1 MALGFSEQGLSYS
14 DTFCSEKSRGES
26 WRKGWSLQRRRL
38 RVTGTVQGVG
48 FRPFVHRLARR
59 SGLTGAVGNDGRGVW
74 CEVQGPEAALDAF
87 TNALRRQAPPLAR
100 IREIETEKI
109 AVIGDENDFVIA
121 GLRGLADPQVRI
133 AVIADEDDF
142 VIAVDAWAAADLE
155 ASAGARP
162 AADPRGGVAPMTP
175 ASIPPD
181 AAVCEACSD
190 EISDPADRRFGYAFT
205 CCTDCG
211 PRYTVVHSLPYDRTG
226 TSMADFPLCGQCQ
239 AEYDRAGDRRH
250 HAQATC
256 CPECGPTLGLR
267 TGDGRLVAGDIQREP
282 SADQFNEIRGVDGR
296 LISGDPADRVAS
308 LIAGGRGPHQE
319 QSETGDPI
327 AAAALMIAAGRIV
340 AVKGLGGYQL
350 VCRADDDTAVAR
362 LRAAKNRYEKPFAL
376 LVADLAE
383 VETLV
388 ELDDLSRRALT
399 GPERPIV
406 LAERRPGARVCEA
419 VAPGSSRLGVMLP
432 AAPLHQ
438 LLASASAAPAPLVCT
453 SGNRSDEPI
462 AIDDADAADR
472 LGSIADAFLAHDRRI
487 ERRADD
493 SVGQVAAGRFQL
505 LRRARGFV
513 PRPVR
518 LQRGGPAVLG
528 VGAEMK
534 NTVCLGL
541 DDEAHLSVHLGDLED
556 HLALEA
562 FEGAVADLLELSG
575 AELALVVHDRHPE
588 YLSAKFARSQTLA
601 PAVGVQHHHAHLA
614 ACLADNACE
623 GPAIGVIFDGLGWG
637 DDDTLWGGE
646 FLVGDAAGFDRAA
659 HLTPVPLPG
668 GTAAIREPW
677 RMAVAHLVRLAGSG
691 ADASDSS
698 GGEAHAPAD
707 GVGAGGSGA
716 DASDSSGG
724 WSGRAGG
731 ADTADRSGLLGGL
744 EAEAAA
750 AARLLGRSKAEAA
763 AVAGL
768 CAGGRSLVTSSM
780 GRLFDA
786 VAALCGLADSV
797 SYDGQAA
804 VRLEQAAAVTGRSY
818 RWDLPDSGPSG
829 RGPRSGLAL
838 LPSGPD
844 PSDPRPHG
852 PPMRI
857 DPAPVIAAVAADAMA
872 GVDPA
877 VIAGAF
883 HTGLAHMIVE
893 VCARLRDATGVGT
906 AALSGGVFQNRLLV
920 ELTAPLLET
929 AGFEVLLHSQVPPN
943 DGGISL
949 GQVAVG
955 RALLR
960 TSGSIDGVVAGDR
973 R

>member
-1 MALGFSEQGLSYS
+1 M
-14 DTFCSEKSRGES
+14 
-26 WRKGWSLQRRRL
+26 
-38 RVTGTVQGVG
+38 TGTVQGVG

-87 TNALRRQAPPLAR
+87 ADALCRQAPPLAR
-100 IREIETEKI
+100 IRGIETEKI
-109 AVIGDENDFVIA
+109 AVI
-121 GLRGLADPQVRI
+121 P
-133 AVIADEDDF
+133 DEDDF
-142 VIAVDAWAAADLE
+142 VIVVDARAVADLEAAAGPRAAADLE
-155 ASAGARP
+155 AAAARAAAG
-162 AADPRGGVAPMTP
+162 PRGGGAPMTP

-181 AAVCEACSD
+181 AAVCEACSA

-211 PRYTVVHSLPYDRTG
+211 PRYTVVRFLPYDRVG
-226 TSMADFPLCGQCQ
+226 TSMTDFPLCEQCQ
-239 AEYDRAGDRRH
+239 AEYDRVGDRRH

-256 CPECGPTLGLR
+256 CPDCGPTLELR
-267 TGDGRLVAGDIQREP
+267 TGDGRLIASDIQRAP
-282 SADQFNEIRGVDGR
+282 SADRPNEIRGGDGR
-296 LISGDPADRVAS
+296 LIAADPVGGAAS
-308 LIAGGRGPHQE
+308 LIASGRGPHRE
-319 QSETGDPI
+319 WFGPGEPI
-327 AAAALMIAAGRIV
+327 AAAALMIAAGQIV

-350 VCRADDDTAVAR
+350 VCRADDEAAVTR
-362 LRAAKNRYEKPFAL
+362 LRVAKNRYEKPFAL

-383 VETLV
+383 VEALV
-388 ELDDLSRRALT
+388 ELDGLSRRALT

-406 LAERRPGARVCEA
+406 LVERRPGAGVCEA
-419 VAPGSSRLGVMLP
+419 VAPGSRSLGVMLP

-438 LLASASAAPAPLVCT
+438 LLASAAPAPLVCT

-472 LGSIADAFLAHDRRI
+472 LGPIADAFLVHDRRI

-493 SVGQVAAGRFQL
+493 SVGHVAAGRFQL

-518 LQRGGPAVLG
+518 LQRGGSAVLG

-534 NTVCLGL
+534 STVCLGL
-541 DDEAHLSVHLGDLED
+541 DDDAHLSVHLGDLED
-556 HLALEA
+556 PLALEA

-575 AELALVVHDRHPE
+575 AEPALVVHDRHPE
-588 YLSAKFARSQTLA
+588 YLSSKFARSQTLA

-646 FLVGDAAGFDRAA
+646 FLVGGAAGFDRAA

-677 RMAVAHLVRLAGSG
+677 RMAVAHLGRLAGPNT
-691 ADASDSS
+691 
-698 GGEAHAPAD
+698 EAVTRPGD
-707 GVGAGGSGA
+707 
-716 DASDSSGG
+716 
-724 WSGRAGG
+724 WSGLAGG
-731 ADTADRSGLLGGL
+731 ADTADRSGLLESLETEVAAVAGL
-744 EAEAAA
+744 LGRSEAEAAA
-750 AARLLGRSKAEAA
+750 
-763 AVAGL
+763 VVGL

-838 LPSGPD
+838 SPSGPD
-844 PSDPRPHG
+844 PSDPRSPG

-872 GVDPA
+872 GVDPE

-883 HTGLAHMIVE
+883 HTSLAHMIVE

-960 TSGSIDGVVAGDR
+960 AAD
-973 R
+973 

>member
-1 MALGFSEQGLSYS
+1 
-14 DTFCSEKSRGES
+14 
-26 WRKGWSLQRRRL
+26 
-38 RVTGTVQGVG
+38 
-48 FRPFVHRLARR
+48 
-59 SGLTGAVGNDGRGVW
+59 
-74 CEVQGPEAALDAF
+74 
-87 TNALRRQAPPLAR
+87 
-100 IREIETEKI
+100 
-109 AVIGDENDFVIA
+109 
-121 GLRGLADPQVRI
+121 
-133 AVIADEDDF
+133 
-142 VIAVDAWAAADLE
+142 
-155 ASAGARP
+155 
-162 AADPRGGVAPMTP
+162 MTP

-181 AAVCEACSD
+181 VAMCETCSA

-211 PRYTVVHSLPYDRTG
+211 PRYTVVRSLPYDRAG
-226 TSMADFPLCGQCQ
+226 TSMADFPLCEQCQ

-256 CPECGPTLGLR
+256 CPDCGPTLELHGC
-267 TGDGRLVAGDIQREP
+267 DGRP
-282 SADQFNEIRGVDGR
+282 IR
-296 LISGDPADRVAS
+296 
-308 LIAGGRGPHQE
+308 
-319 QSETGDPI
+319 GDPI
-327 AAAALMIAAGRIV
+327 AAAALMIAAGQIL

-376 LVADLAE
+376 LVAGLAE
-383 VETLV
+383 AEAMV

-406 LAERRPGARVCEA
+406 LAERRPGAGVCEA

-438 LLASASAAPAPLVCT
+438 LLASAVSAPLVCT

-472 LGSIADAFLAHDRRI
+472 LGSIADAFLVHDRRV

-493 SVGQVAAGRFQL
+493 SVGHVTAGRFQL

-534 NTVCLGL
+534 STVCLGL

-556 HLALEA
+556 HLALES

-575 AELALVVHDRHPE
+575 AEPALVVHDHHPE

-614 ACLADNACE
+614 ACLADNAYD
-623 GPAIGVIFDGLGWG
+623 GPAIGVVFDGLGWG

-677 RMAVAHLVRLAGSG
+677 RMAVAHLGRLAGPNT
-691 ADASDSS
+691 
-698 GGEAHAPAD
+698 EAANRPGD
-707 GVGAGGSGA
+707 
-716 DASDSSGG
+716 
-724 WSGRAGG
+724 WSGLAGG
-731 ADTADRSGLLGGL
+731 ADTADRSGLLESL

-750 AARLLGRSKAEAA
+750 VAVLLGRSEAELA

-804 VRLEQAAAVTGRSY
+804 VRLEQVAAVTGRSY
-818 RWDLPDSGPSG
+818 RWDLPDPGPSG
-829 RGPRSGLAL
+829 RGLRSGLAL
-838 LPSGPD
+838 PPSGPD

-852 PPMRI
+852 LPMRI
-857 DPAPVIAAVAADAMA
+857 DPAPVMAAVATDAMA
-872 GVDPA
+872 GVDPT

-883 HTGLAHMIVE
+883 HTGLAYMIVE

-960 TSGSIDGVVAGDR
+960 AAGSIDGVVAGDR

>member
-1 MALGFSEQGLSYS
+1 M
-14 DTFCSEKSRGES
+14 
-26 WRKGWSLQRRRL
+26 QRRRL
-38 RVTGTVQGVG
+38 RVSGTVQGVG

-87 TNALRRQAPPLAR
+87 AAALRRQAPPLAR
-100 IREIETEKI
+100 IRGIETEK
-109 AVIGDENDFVIA
+109 
-121 GLRGLADPQVRI
+121 I

-142 VIAVDAWAAADLE
+142 VIAGPRGLADPQVRIAVMADEDDFVIAVDARAGVDLETAAD
-155 ASAGARP
+155 ARAADGAR
-162 AADPRGGVAPMTP
+162 AVGPRDGVGAPMTP

-181 AAVCEACSD
+181 AAVCEACSA

-211 PRYTVVHSLPYDRTG
+211 PRYTVVRSLPYDRAG
-226 TSMADFPLCGQCQ
+226 SSMADFPLCEQCQ

-256 CPECGPTLGLR
+256 CPDCGPTLELR
-267 TGDGRLVAGDIQREP
+267 TGDGRPIAGDC
-282 SADQFNEIRGVDGR
+282 
-296 LISGDPADRVAS
+296 
-308 LIAGGRGPHQE
+308 
-319 QSETGDPI
+319 I

-383 VETLV
+383 AEALV
-388 ELDDLSRRALT
+388 QLDDLSRRALT

-406 LAERRPGARVCEA
+406 LAERWPSAGVCEA
-419 VAPGSSRLGVMLP
+419 VAPGSSLLGVMLP

-438 LLASASAAPAPLVCT
+438 LLASAAPAPLVCT

-472 LGSIADAFLAHDRRI
+472 LGPIADAFLAHDRRI

-493 SVGQVAAGRFQL
+493 SVGQAAAGRFQL

-541 DDEAHLSVHLGDLED
+541 DDDAHLSVHLGDLED
-556 HLALEA
+556 PLALEA

-575 AELALVVHDRHPE
+575 AEPALVVHDRHPE

-614 ACLADNACE
+614 ACLADNAYD
-623 GPAIGVIFDGLGWG
+623 GPAIGVVFDGLGWG

-646 FLVGDAAGFDRAA
+646 FLVGDAAGFDRVA

-677 RMAVAHLVRLAGSG
+677 RMAVAHLVRLASPDAEAVTRPDDWSG
-691 ADASDSS
+691 L
-698 GGEAHAPAD
+698 
-707 GVGAGGSGA
+707 AGGV
-716 DASDSSGG
+716 DI
-724 WSGRAGG
+724 
-731 ADTADRSGLLGGL
+731 ADRSGRL
-744 EAEAAA
+744 EDLETEAAA
-750 AARLLGRSKAEAA
+750 AAGMLGRSAVELA

-838 LPSGPD
+838 SPSGPD
-844 PSDPRPHG
+844 PSDPRPPG

-857 DPAPVIAAVAADAMA
+857 DPAAVMAAIAADAMA

-920 ELTAPLLET
+920 ELTAPLLEA

>member
-1 MALGFSEQGLSYS
+1 M
-14 DTFCSEKSRGES
+14 
-26 WRKGWSLQRRRL
+26 
-38 RVTGTVQGVG
+38 TGTVQGVG

-59 SGLTGAVGNDGRGVW
+59 SGLTGAVGNDNRGVW

-87 TNALRRQAPPLAR
+87 ADALRRQVPPLAL
-100 IREIETEKI
+100 IRGIEIEKI
-109 AVIGDENDFVIA
+109 AVVADEHDFVIA
-121 GLRGLADPQVRI
+121 ADAP
-133 AVIADEDDF
+133 
-142 VIAVDAWAAADLE
+142 AAADLE
-155 ASAGARP
+155 SPEGARA
-162 AADPRGGVAPMTP
+162 AADLKAATGPRTAAGPRGGGAPMTP

-181 AAVCEACSD
+181 AAVCEACSA

-211 PRYTVVHSLPYDRTG
+211 PRYTVVRSLPYDRAG
-226 TSMADFPLCGQCQ
+226 TSMADFPLCEKCQ
-239 AEYDRAGDRRH
+239 AEYDRAGNRRH

-256 CPECGPTLGLR
+256 CPECGPTLELR
-267 TGDGRLVAGDIQREP
+267 TGDGRPIAGGIQRAP
-282 SADQFNEIRGVDGR
+282 SADRFNEMRSSDGR
-296 LISGDPADRVAS
+296 MIAGDSVGGAAS
-308 LIAGGRGPHQE
+308 LTAGGRGPHWGRSGPGE
-319 QSETGDPI
+319 PI
-327 AAAALMIAAGRIV
+327 AAAVARADPTKAGELERSSPGDSIAAAASMIAAGRIV

-376 LVADLAE
+376 LVASLAE
-383 VETLV
+383 AEALV

-406 LAERRPGARVCEA
+406 LAERRPGAEVCEA
-419 VAPGSSRLGVMLP
+419 VAPGSRLLGVMLP

-438 LLASASAAPAPLVCT
+438 LLASAAPAPLVCT

-462 AIDDADAADR
+462 AIDDEDAADR
-472 LGSIADAFLAHDRRI
+472 LGPIADAFLAHDRRI

-493 SVGQVAAGRFQL
+493 SVGHAAAGRLQL

-518 LQRGGPAVLG
+518 LRRGGPAVLG

-534 NTVCLGL
+534 STVCLGL
-541 DDEAHLSVHLGDLED
+541 GDEAHLSAHLGDLED
-556 HLALEA
+556 PLALEA

-575 AELALVVHDRHPE
+575 AEPALVVHDRHPE
-588 YLSAKFARSQTLA
+588 YLSTKFARSQTLA

-614 ACLADNACE
+614 ACLADNTCD
-623 GPAIGVIFDGLGWG
+623 GPAIGVVFDGLGWG

-646 FLVGDAAGFDRAA
+646 FLVGDAAAFDRAA

-677 RMAVAHLVRLAGSG
+677 RMAVAHLVS
-691 ADASDSS
+691 
-698 GGEAHAPAD
+698 
-707 GVGAGGSGA
+707 
-716 DASDSSGG
+716 
-724 WSGRAGG
+724 
-731 ADTADRSGLLGGL
+731 T
-744 EAEAAA
+744 EAAA
-750 AARLLGRSKAEAA
+750 AASLLRRSEAELA

-804 VRLEQAAAVTGRSY
+804 VRLEQAAAVTDRSY
-818 RWDLPDSGPSG
+818 RWDPP
-829 RGPRSGLAL
+829 
-838 LPSGPD
+838 
-844 PSDPRPHG
+844 DPRPHG
-852 PPMRI
+852 APIRI
-857 DPAPVIAAVAADAMA
+857 DPAAVMAAVVEDAMA

-893 VCARLRDATGVGT
+893 VCARLRDDTGVEI

-920 ELTAPLLET
+920 ELTVPLLET

-960 TSGSIDGVVAGDR
+960 AAG
-973 R
+973 

>member
-1 MALGFSEQGLSYS
+1 M
-14 DTFCSEKSRGES
+14 
-26 WRKGWSLQRRRL
+26 QRH
-38 RVTGTVQGVG
+38 RVRVSGTVQGVG

-87 TNALRRQAPPLAR
+87 ADALRRQAPPLAR
-100 IREIETEKI
+100 IRGIETEKI
-109 AVIGDENDFVIA
+109 AVV
-121 GLRGLADPQVRI
+121 
-133 AVIADEDDF
+133 ADEDDF
-142 VIAVDAWAAADLE
+142 VIAVDARAAVDLE
-155 ASAGARP
+155 ASAGIR
-162 AADPRGGVAPMTP
+162 AAAGPRGSDGGGTPMTP

-181 AAVCEACSD
+181 AAVCEACSA
-190 EISDPADRRFGYAFT
+190 EISNPADRRFGYAFT

-211 PRYTVVHSLPYDRTG
+211 PRYTVVRSLPYDRAG
-226 TSMADFPLCGQCQ
+226 TSMSDFPLCGQCK
-239 AEYDRAGDRRH
+239 AEYDRSGDRRH

-256 CPECGPTLGLR
+256 CPECGPTLELR
-267 TGDGRLVAGDIQREP
+267 TGDGRP
-282 SADQFNEIRGVDGR
+282 
-296 LISGDPADRVAS
+296 
-308 LIAGGRGPHQE
+308 IA
-319 QSETGDPI
+319 GDPI
-327 AAAALMIAAGRIV
+327 AAAALMIGAGQIV

-383 VETLV
+383 AESLV

-406 LAERRPGARVCEA
+406 LAERRPGAGVCEA
-419 VAPGSSRLGVMLP
+419 VAPGSRLLGVMLP

-438 LLASASAAPAPLVCT
+438 LLASAAPAPLVCT

-462 AIDDADAADR
+462 AIDDEDAADR
-472 LGSIADAFLAHDRRI
+472 LGPIADAFLAHDRRI

-493 SVGQVAAGRFQL
+493 SVGHITAGRFQL

-534 NTVCLGL
+534 STVCLGL
-541 DDEAHLSVHLGDLED
+541 GDDAHLSVHLGDLED
-556 HLALEA
+556 PLALEV

-575 AELALVVHDRHPE
+575 AEPALVVHDLHPE

-614 ACLADNACE
+614 ACLADNACD
-623 GPAIGVIFDGLGWG
+623 GPAIGVVFDGLGWG

-646 FLVGDAAGFDRAA
+646 FLVGDAAAFNRAA

-677 RMAVAHLVRLAGSG
+677 RMAVAHLVRLPDS
-691 ADASDSS
+691 DA
-698 GGEAHAPAD
+698 EAANRPGD
-707 GVGAGGSGA
+707 
-716 DASDSSGG
+716 
-724 WSGRAGG
+724 WSALTGD
-731 ADTADRSGLLGGL
+731 ADTADRSGRQGL

-750 AARLLGRSKAEAA
+750 VAGLLGRSEAEAA

-768 CAGGRSLVTSSM
+768 CSGGRSLDTSSM

-804 VRLEQAAAVTGRSY
+804 ARLEQAAAVTDRSY

-829 RGPRSGLAL
+829 RDPRSGLAL
-838 LPSGPD
+838 SSSGPD
-844 PSDPRPHG
+844 SSDPRLHG
-852 PPMRI
+852 APIRI
-857 DPAPVIAAVAADAMA
+857 DPAAVMAAVVEDARA

-883 HTGLAHMIVE
+883 HTGLAEMIVE

-960 TSGSIDGVVAGDR
+960 AAG
-973 R
+973 

>member
-1 MALGFSEQGLSYS
+1 M
-14 DTFCSEKSRGES
+14 
-26 WRKGWSLQRRRL
+26 QRRRL

-87 TNALRRQAPPLAR
+87 ADALRRQAPPLAR
-100 IREIETEKI
+100 IRGIETEKI
-109 AVIGDENDFVIA
+109 AVV
-121 GLRGLADPQVRI
+121 
-133 AVIADEDDF
+133 ADEDDF
-142 VIAVDAWAAADLE
+142 VIAVDAPAGADLE
-155 ASAGARP
+155 AATGPRTAAGAR
-162 AADPRGGVAPMTP
+162 AAAGAWAAAGLRGGGVPMTP

-181 AAVCEACSD
+181 AAVCETCSA
-190 EISDPADRRFGYAFT
+190 EISNPDDRRFGYAFT

-211 PRYTVVHSLPYDRTG
+211 PRYTVVRSLPYDRAG
-226 TSMADFPLCGQCQ
+226 TSMADFPLCGQCR

-256 CPECGPTLGLR
+256 CPECGPTLELR
-267 TGDGRLVAGDIQREP
+267 SGDGRLI
-282 SADQFNEIRGVDGR
+282 AD
-296 LISGDPADRVAS
+296 DPVGGAVSLTAS
-308 LIAGGRGPHQE
+308 GRGPHRE
-319 QSETGDPI
+319 RSGPGDPI
-327 AAAALMIAAGRIV
+327 AAAASLIAAGRIV

-376 LVADLAE
+376 LVAGLAE
-383 VETLV
+383 AEALV

-406 LAERRPGARVCEA
+406 LAERRPDTEVCEA
-419 VAPGSSRLGVMLP
+419 VAPGSRLLGVMLP

-438 LLASASAAPAPLVCT
+438 LLTSAAPAPLVCT

-472 LGSIADAFLAHDRRI
+472 LGPIADAFLAHDRRI

-493 SVGQVAAGRFQL
+493 SVGHITAGRFQL

-518 LQRGGPAVLG
+518 LERGGPAVLG

-534 NTVCLGL
+534 STVCLGL
-541 DDEAHLSVHLGDLED
+541 GDEAHLSVHLGDLED
-556 HLALEA
+556 PLVLEA

-575 AELALVVHDRHPE
+575 AEPALVMHDLHPE

-614 ACLADNACE
+614 ACLADNAYD
-623 GPAIGVIFDGLGWG
+623 GPAIGVVFDGLGWG

-646 FLVGDAAGFDRAA
+646 FLVGDAAAFDRAA
-659 HLTPVPLPG
+659 HLIPVPLPG
-668 GTAAIREPW
+668 GAAAIREPW
-677 RMAVAHLVRLAGSG
+677 RMAVAHLVS
-691 ADASDSS
+691 
-698 GGEAHAPAD
+698 
-707 GVGAGGSGA
+707 
-716 DASDSSGG
+716 
-724 WSGRAGG
+724 
-731 ADTADRSGLLGGL
+731 T
-744 EAEAAA
+744 EAATA
-750 AARLLGRSKAEAA
+750 AGLLGRSEAEAA

-768 CAGGRSLVTSSM
+768 CVEGRSLVTSSM

-804 VRLEQAAAVTGRSY
+804 ARLEQAAAVTGRSY
-818 RWDLPDSGPSG
+818 RWELPVSGPSG
-829 RGPRSGLAL
+829 RDPLSGLVL
-838 LPSGPD
+838 SPSGLD
-844 PSDPRPHG
+844 PPDPRPHG
-852 PPMRI
+852 APMRI
-857 DPAPVIAAVAADAMA
+857 DPAPVVAAIATDVRA

-883 HTGLAHMIVE
+883 HTGLAEMIVE

-906 AALSGGVFQNRLLV
+906 ATLSGGVFQNRLLV

-955 RALLR
+955 RALLQA
-960 TSGSIDGVVAGDR
+960 TG
-973 R
+973 

>member
-1 MALGFSEQGLSYS
+1 M
-14 DTFCSEKSRGES
+14 
-26 WRKGWSLQRRRL
+26 QRRRL

-87 TNALRRQAPPLAR
+87 ADALHRQRPPLAR
-100 IREIETEKI
+100 IRGIETEKI
-109 AVIGDENDFVIA
+109 AVV
-121 GLRGLADPQVRI
+121 V
-133 AVIADEDDF
+133 DEDDF
-142 VIAVDAWAAADLE
+142 VIAVDAPAGADLE
-155 ASAGARP
+155 AATGPRTAAGAR
-162 AADPRGGVAPMTP
+162 AAAGAWAAAGLRGGGVPMTP

-181 AAVCEACSD
+181 AAVCETCSA
-190 EISDPADRRFGYAFT
+190 EISNPDDRRFGYAFT

-211 PRYTVVHSLPYDRTG
+211 PRYTVVRSLPYDRAG

-239 AEYDRAGDRRH
+239 AEYDRSGDRRH

-256 CPECGPTLGLR
+256 CPDCGPTLELR
-267 TGDGRLVAGDIQREP
+267 SGDGRPIAGDIQRAP
-282 SADQFNEIRGVDGR
+282 SADRFNEMRSGDGR
-296 LISGDPADRVAS
+296 LIADDPVGGAVSLTAS
-308 LIAGGRGPHQE
+308 GRGPHRE
-319 QSETGDPI
+319 RSGPGDPI
-327 AAAALMIAAGRIV
+327 AGAALMIAVGQIV

-383 VETLV
+383 AESLV

-406 LAERRPGARVCEA
+406 LAERRPSAGICEA
-419 VAPGSSRLGVMLP
+419 VAPGSRLLGVMLP

-438 LLASASAAPAPLVCT
+438 LLASAAPAPLVCS

-472 LGSIADAFLAHDRRI
+472 LGPIADAFLAHDRRI

-493 SVGQVAAGRFQL
+493 SVGHITAGRFQL

-518 LQRGGPAVLG
+518 LERGGPAVLG

-534 NTVCLGL
+534 STVCLGL
-541 DDEAHLSVHLGDLED
+541 GDEAHLSVHLGDLED
-556 HLALEA
+556 PLALEA

-575 AELALVVHDRHPE
+575 AEPALVVHDRHPE

-614 ACLADNACE
+614 ACLADNAYD
-623 GPAIGVIFDGLGWG
+623 GPAIGVVFDGLGWG

-646 FLVGDAAGFDRAA
+646 FLVGDAAAFNRAA

-677 RMAVAHLVRLAGSG
+677 RMAVAHLVRLPDS
-691 ADASDSS
+691 DA
-698 GGEAHAPAD
+698 EAANRPGD
-707 GVGAGGSGA
+707 
-716 DASDSSGG
+716 
-724 WSGRAGG
+724 WSALTGD
-731 ADTADRSGLLGGL
+731 ADTADRSGRQGL

-750 AARLLGRSKAEAA
+750 VAGLLGRSEAEAA

-768 CAGGRSLVTSSM
+768 CSGGRSLDTSSM

-804 VRLEQAAAVTGRSY
+804 ARLEQAAAVTDRSY

-829 RGPRSGLAL
+829 RDPRSGLAL
-838 LPSGPD
+838 SSSGPD
-844 PSDPRPHG
+844 SSDPRLHG
-852 PPMRI
+852 APIRI
-857 DPAPVIAAVAADAMA
+857 DPAAVMAAVVEDAMA

-883 HTGLAHMIVE
+883 HTGLAEMIVE
-893 VCARLRDATGVGT
+893 VCARLRDATGVEI
-906 AALSGGVFQNRLLV
+906 AVLSGGVFQNRLLV

-960 TSGSIDGVVAGDR
+960 AAG
-973 R
+973 

>member
-1 MALGFSEQGLSYS
+1 M
-14 DTFCSEKSRGES
+14 
-26 WRKGWSLQRRRL
+26 QRRRL

-48 FRPFVHRLARR
+48 FRPFVHRLAWR

-87 TNALRRQAPPLAR
+87 ADALRRQAPPLAR
-100 IREIETEKI
+100 IRGIETEKI
-109 AVIGDENDFVIA
+109 AVV
-121 GLRGLADPQVRI
+121 V
-133 AVIADEDDF
+133 DEDDF
-142 VIAVDAWAAADLE
+142 VIAVDAPAAADLE
-155 ASAGARP
+155 AATGPRTAAGAR
-162 AADPRGGVAPMTP
+162 AAAGAWAAAGLRGGGVPMTP

-181 AAVCEACSD
+181 AAVCETCSA
-190 EISDPADRRFGYAFT
+190 EIFNPDDRRFGYAFT

-211 PRYTVVHSLPYDRTG
+211 PRYTVVRSLPYDRAG

-239 AEYDRAGDRRH
+239 AEYDRSGDRRH

-256 CPECGPTLGLR
+256 CPKCGPTLELR
-267 TGDGRLVAGDIQREP
+267 SGDGRPISGDIQRAP
-282 SADQFNEIRGVDGR
+282 SADRFNEMRSGDSR
-296 LISGDPADRVAS
+296 LIADDPVGGATS
-308 LIAGGRGPHQE
+308 LTAGGRGPDRE
-319 QSETGDPI
+319 WSEPDDPI
-327 AAAALMIAAGRIV
+327 IAAVSLIAAGQIV

-376 LVADLAE
+376 LAAGLAE
-383 VETLV
+383 AEALV

-406 LAERRPGARVCEA
+406 LAKRRPGAGVCGA
-419 VAPGSSRLGVMLP
+419 VAPGSRLLGVMLP

-438 LLASASAAPAPLVCT
+438 LLASAALAPLVCT

-462 AIDDADAADR
+462 AINDADAADR
-472 LGSIADAFLAHDRRI
+472 LGPIADAFLVHDRRI

-493 SVGQVAAGRFQL
+493 SVGHVTASRFQL

-518 LQRGGPAVLG
+518 LRRGGPAVLG

-534 NTVCLGL
+534 STVCLGL
-541 DDEAHLSVHLGDLED
+541 GDEAHLSVHLGDLED
-556 HLALEA
+556 PFALEA

-575 AELALVVHDRHPE
+575 AEPALVVHDRHPE
-588 YLSAKFARSQTLA
+588 YLSTKFARSQTLA

-614 ACLADNACE
+614 ACLADNAYD
-623 GPAIGVIFDGLGWG
+623 GPAIGVVFDGLGWG

-646 FLVGDAAGFDRAA
+646 FLVGDAAVFNRAA

-677 RMAVAHLVRLAGSG
+677 RMAVAHLVS
-691 ADASDSS
+691 
-698 GGEAHAPAD
+698 
-707 GVGAGGSGA
+707 
-716 DASDSSGG
+716 
-724 WSGRAGG
+724 
-731 ADTADRSGLLGGL
+731 T
-744 EAEAAA
+744 
-750 AARLLGRSKAEAA
+750 EAA
-763 AVAGL
+763 AVAGLLGRSEAELAAVTGL

-786 VAALCGLADSV
+786 VTALCGLADSM

-804 VRLEQAAAVTGRSY
+804 ARLEQAAAVTGRSY
-818 RWDLPDSGPSG
+818 LWDLPDQ
-829 RGPRSGLAL
+829 
-838 LPSGPD
+838 
-844 PSDPRPHG
+844 RPHG
-852 PPMRI
+852 APMRI
-857 DPAPVIAAVAADAMA
+857 DPAPVVATVAADARA

-883 HTGLAHMIVE
+883 HTGLSRMIVE
-893 VCARLRDATGVGT
+893 VCARLRDDTGVGT
-906 AALSGGVFQNRLLV
+906 ATLSGGVFQNRLLV

-955 RALLR
+955 RALLQA
-960 TSGSIDGVVAGDR
+960 TG
-973 R
+973 

>member
-1 MALGFSEQGLSYS
+1 M
-14 DTFCSEKSRGES
+14 GEPAEG
-26 WRKGWSLQRRRL
+26 GWGVQRRRL

-48 FRPFVHRLARR
+48 FRPFVDRLARR
-59 SGLTGAVGNDGRGVW
+59 SGLTGAVGNDDRGVW
-74 CEVQGPEAALDAF
+74 CEVQGLEAALDAF
-87 TNALRRQAPPLAR
+87 ADALRRQAPPLAR
-100 IREIETEKI
+100 IRGIETEKI
-109 AVIGDENDFVIA
+109 AVV
-121 GLRGLADPQVRI
+121 
-133 AVIADEDDF
+133 ADEDDF
-142 VIAVDAWAAADLE
+142 VIAVDAPAGADLE
-155 ASAGARP
+155 AATGPRTAAGAR
-162 AADPRGGVAPMTP
+162 AAAGAWAAAGLWGGGVPMTP

-181 AAVCEACSD
+181 AAVCETCSA
-190 EISDPADRRFGYAFT
+190 EISNPDDRRFGYAFT

-211 PRYTVVHSLPYDRTG
+211 PRYTVVRSLPYDRAG
-226 TSMADFPLCGQCQ
+226 TSMADFPLCGQCR

-256 CPECGPTLGLR
+256 CPKCGPTLELR
-267 TGDGRLVAGDIQREP
+267 SGDGRLI
-282 SADQFNEIRGVDGR
+282 AD
-296 LISGDPADRVAS
+296 DPVGGAVSLTAS
-308 LIAGGRGPHQE
+308 SRGPHRE
-319 QSETGDPI
+319 RSGPGDPI
-327 AAAALMIAAGRIV
+327 AAAALMIGAGQIV

-376 LVADLAE
+376 LVAGLAE
-383 VETLV
+383 AEALV

-406 LAERRPGARVCEA
+406 LAERRPSTGVCEA
-419 VAPGSSRLGVMLP
+419 IAPGSSLLGVMLP

-438 LLASASAAPAPLVCT
+438 LLASAAPAPLVCT

-462 AIDDADAADR
+462 AIDDEDAATR
-472 LGSIADAFLAHDRRI
+472 LGPIADAFLSHDRRI

-493 SVGQVAAGRFQL
+493 SVGHVTASRFQL

-534 NTVCLGL
+534 STVCLGL
-541 DDEAHLSVHLGDLED
+541 GDEAHLSVHLGDLED
-556 HLALEA
+556 PLALEA
-562 FEGAVADLLELSG
+562 LEGAVADLLELSG
-575 AELALVVHDRHPE
+575 AEPALVVHDRHPE
-588 YLSAKFARSQTLA
+588 YLSTKFARSQTLA

-614 ACLADNACE
+614 ACLADNACD
-623 GPAIGVIFDGLGWG
+623 GPAIGVVFDGLGWG

-646 FLVGDAAGFDRAA
+646 FLVGDAANFDRAA

-677 RMAVAHLVRLAGSG
+677 RMAVAHLVS
-691 ADASDSS
+691 
-698 GGEAHAPAD
+698 
-707 GVGAGGSGA
+707 
-716 DASDSSGG
+716 
-724 WSGRAGG
+724 
-731 ADTADRSGLLGGL
+731 T
-744 EAEAAA
+744 EAAA
-750 AARLLGRSKAEAA
+750 VAGLLGRSEAEVA

-804 VRLEQAAAVTGRSY
+804 ARLEQAAAVTGRSY
-818 RWDLPDSGPSG
+818 LWDLPDQ
-829 RGPRSGLAL
+829 
-838 LPSGPD
+838 
-844 PSDPRPHG
+844 RPHG
-852 PPMRI
+852 APMRI
-857 DPAPVIAAVAADAMA
+857 DPAPVVAAVAADARA

-883 HTGLAHMIVE
+883 HTGLARMIVE
-893 VCARLRDATGVGT
+893 VCARLRDDTGVGT

-920 ELTAPLLET
+920 EMTAPLLET

-955 RALLR
+955 RTLLR
-960 TSGSIDGVVAGDR
+960 AAG
-973 R
+973 

>member
-1 MALGFSEQGLSYS
+1 M
-14 DTFCSEKSRGES
+14 
-26 WRKGWSLQRRRL
+26 QRRRL

-87 TNALRRQAPPLAR
+87 ADALRRQAPPLAR
-100 IREIETEKI
+100 IRGIETEKI
-109 AVIGDENDFVIA
+109 AVV
-121 GLRGLADPQVRI
+121 
-133 AVIADEDDF
+133 ADEDDF
-142 VIAVDAWAAADLE
+142 VIAVDAPAGADLE
-155 ASAGARP
+155 AATGPRTAAGAR
-162 AADPRGGVAPMTP
+162 AAVGAWAAAGLRGGGVPMTP

-181 AAVCEACSD
+181 AAVCETCSA
-190 EISDPADRRFGYAFT
+190 EISNPDDRRFGYAFT

-211 PRYTVVHSLPYDRTG
+211 PRYTVVRSLPYDRAG
-226 TSMADFPLCGQCQ
+226 TSMADFPLCGQCR

-256 CPECGPTLGLR
+256 CPDCGPTLELR
-267 TGDGRLVAGDIQREP
+267 SGDGRLI
-282 SADQFNEIRGVDGR
+282 AD
-296 LISGDPADRVAS
+296 DPVGGAAS
-308 LIAGGRGPHQE
+308 LTAGGRGLHRERSGPGEH
-319 QSETGDPI
+319 I
-327 AAAALMIAAGRIV
+327 AAAALMIGAGQIV

-362 LRAAKNRYEKPFAL
+362 LRATKNRYEKPFAL

-383 VETLV
+383 AESLV

-406 LAERRPGARVCEA
+406 LAERRPSAGVCEA
-419 VAPGSSRLGVMLP
+419 VAPGSSLLGVMLP

-438 LLASASAAPAPLVCT
+438 LLASAAPAPLVCS

-462 AIDDADAADR
+462 AINDADAADR
-472 LGSIADAFLAHDRRI
+472 LAPIADAFLVHDRRI

-493 SVGQVAAGRFQL
+493 SVGHAAAGRFQL

-518 LQRGGPAVLG
+518 LRRGGPAVLG

-534 NTVCLGL
+534 STVCLGL
-541 DDEAHLSVHLGDLED
+541 GDEAHLSVHLGDLED
-556 HLALEA
+556 PLVLEA

-575 AELALVVHDRHPE
+575 AEPALVVHDRHPE

-614 ACLADNACE
+614 ACLADNASE
-623 GPAIGVIFDGLGWG
+623 GPAIGVVFDGLGWG

-646 FLVGDAAGFDRAA
+646 FLVGDAAAFDRAA

-677 RMAVAHLVRLAGSG
+677 RMAVAHLVRLPGS
-691 ADASDSS
+691 DA
-698 GGEAHAPAD
+698 EAANRPGD
-707 GVGAGGSGA
+707 
-716 DASDSSGG
+716 
-724 WSGRAGG
+724 WSALAGG
-731 ADTADRSGLLGGL
+731 ADTADRSGLLGRS

-750 AARLLGRSKAEAA
+750 VAGLLGRSEAELA

-768 CAGGRSLVTSSM
+768 CAGGRLLVTSSM

-804 VRLEQAAAVTGRSY
+804 ARLEQAAAVTGRSY
-818 RWDLPDSGPSG
+818 RWDLPDSGLSG

-838 LPSGPD
+838 SPSGPD

-852 PPMRI
+852 APMRI
-857 DPAPVIAAVAADAMA
+857 DPAPVVAAIATDARA

-883 HTGLAHMIVE
+883 HTGLAEMIVG
-893 VCARLRDATGVGT
+893 VCARLRDTTGVEI
-906 AALSGGVFQNRLLV
+906 AVLSGGVFQNRLLV

-960 TSGSIDGVVAGDR
+960 ASG
-973 R
+973 

>member
-1 MALGFSEQGLSYS
+1 M
-14 DTFCSEKSRGES
+14 
-26 WRKGWSLQRRRL
+26 QRRRL

-48 FRPFVHRLARR
+48 FRPFVHRLARQ
-59 SGLTGAVGNDGRGVW
+59 SGLTGAVGNDDRGVW
-74 CEVQGPEAALDAF
+74 CEVQGPEAGLDAF
-87 TNALRRQAPPLAR
+87 ADALRRQAPPLAH
-100 IREIETEKI
+100 IRGIETEKI
-109 AVIGDENDFVIA
+109 AVVAE
-121 GLRGLADPQVRI
+121 
-133 AVIADEDDF
+133 EDGF
-142 VIAVDAWAAADLE
+142 VIAVDAPAAADLE
-155 ASAGARP
+155 AAAGIR
-162 AADPRGGVAPMTP
+162 AAAGPRGGDGAPMTP

-181 AAVCEACSD
+181 AAVCEACSA

-211 PRYTVVHSLPYDRTG
+211 PRYTVVRSLPYDRAG
-226 TSMADFPLCGQCQ
+226 TSMADFALCGQCR
-239 AEYDRAGDRRH
+239 AEYDRPGDRRH

-256 CPECGPTLGLR
+256 CPECGPTLELR
-267 TGDGRLVAGDIQREP
+267 AGDGRL
-282 SADQFNEIRGVDGR
+282 
-296 LISGDPADRVAS
+296 
-308 LIAGGRGPHQE
+308 IA
-319 QSETGDPI
+319 GDPI
-327 AAAALMIAAGRIV
+327 AAAASMIAASQVV

-350 VCRADDDTAVAR
+350 VCRADDDAAVAR

-376 LVADLAE
+376 LVAGLGEAE
-383 VETLV
+383 ALV

-406 LAERRPGARVCEA
+406 LAERRPGAGVCEA
-419 VAPGSSRLGVMLP
+419 VAPGSRSLGVMLP

-438 LLASASAAPAPLVCT
+438 LLASAAPVPLVCT

-472 LGSIADAFLAHDRRI
+472 LGPIADAFLTHDRRI

-493 SVGQVAAGRFQL
+493 SVGQAAAGRFQL

-518 LQRGGPAVLG
+518 LGRGGPAVLG

-534 NTVCLGL
+534 STVCLGL
-541 DDEAHLSVHLGDLED
+541 GDEAHLSVHLGDLED
-556 HLALEA
+556 PLALEV

-575 AELALVVHDRHPE
+575 AEPALVVHDRHPE

-614 ACLADNACE
+614 ACLADNACD

-659 HLTPVPLPG
+659 HLAPVPLPG

-677 RMAVAHLVRLAGSG
+677 RMAVAHLIRLASSS
-691 ADASDSS
+691 ADTTDRP
-698 GGEAHAPAD
+698 GD
-707 GVGAGGSGA
+707 
-716 DASDSSGG
+716 
-724 WSGRAGG
+724 WSGRLGG
-731 ADTADRSGLLGGL
+731 ADDTNRLGDWSGEPEGSEAETAVAGLLGRF
-744 EAEAAA
+744 EAEAVAVA
-750 AARLLGRSKAEAA
+750 GLLGRSEPELA
-763 AVAGL
+763 AVSGL
-768 CAGGRSLVTSSM
+768 CAEGRSLVTSSM

-786 VAALCGLADSV
+786 VAALCGLADTV

-804 VRLEQAAAVTGRSY
+804 TRLEQAAVVTDRSY
-818 RWDLPDSGPSG
+818 RWDLTDPSPSG
-829 RGPRSGLAL
+829 RGPKSGLARSL
-838 LPSGPD
+838 SRPD
-844 PSDPRPHG
+844 PSDPRPPG
-852 PPMRI
+852 APMRI

-883 HTGLAHMIVE
+883 HIGLAEMIVK
-893 VCARLRDATGVGT
+893 VCGRLRDATGVGT

-920 ELTAPLLET
+920 ELAAPLLEA

-960 TSGSIDGVVAGDR
+960 SAGSIDGIAAGDR

>member
-1 MALGFSEQGLSYS
+1 M
-14 DTFCSEKSRGES
+14 
-26 WRKGWSLQRRRL
+26 
-38 RVTGTVQGVG
+38 
-48 FRPFVHRLARR
+48 
-59 SGLTGAVGNDGRGVW
+59 VGNDSRGVW

-87 TNALRRQAPPLAR
+87 ADALRRQAPPLAH
-100 IREIETEKI
+100 IRGVETEKI
-109 AVIGDENDFVIA
+109 AVV
-121 GLRGLADPQVRI
+121 V
-133 AVIADEDDF
+133 DEDGF
-142 VIAVDAWAAADLE
+142 VIAVDARAAADIE
-155 ASAGARP
+155 AFAGAR
-162 AADPRGGVAPMTP
+162 AAAGSRGGDGAPMTP

-190 EISDPADRRFGYAFT
+190 EISDSADRRFGYAFT

-211 PRYTVVHSLPYDRTG
+211 PRYTVVRSLPYDRAG
-226 TSMADFPLCGQCQ
+226 TSMADFTLCQRCR
-239 AEYDRAGDRRH
+239 AEYDRPGDRRH

-256 CPECGPTLGLR
+256 CPECGPTLELR
-267 TGDGRLVAGDIQREP
+267 AGDGRPIADDLVGG
-282 SADQFNEIRGVDGR
+282 S
-296 LISGDPADRVAS
+296 AS
-308 LIAGGRGPHQE
+308 LIADGRDLRPTRPGRG
-319 QSETGDPI
+319 DLI
-327 AAAALMIAAGRIV
+327 AAAASLIAAGQVV

-350 VCRADDDTAVAR
+350 VCRADDDAAVAR

-376 LVADLAE
+376 LVAGLGEAE
-383 VETLV
+383 ALV
-388 ELDDLSRRALT
+388 ELDDLSRRALS

-406 LAERRPGARVCEA
+406 LAERRPSAGVCEA
-419 VAPGSSRLGVMLP
+419 VAPGSRSLGVMLP

-438 LLASASAAPAPLVCT
+438 LLASAAPVPLVCT

-462 AIDDADAADR
+462 AIDDEDAADR
-472 LGSIADAFLAHDRRI
+472 LGLIADAFLTHDRRI

-493 SVGQVAAGRFQL
+493 SVGHVTAGRFQL

-534 NTVCLGL
+534 STVCLGL
-541 DDEAHLSVHLGDLED
+541 GDEAHLSVHLGDLED
-556 HLALEA
+556 PLALGA

-575 AELALVVHDRHPE
+575 AEPALVVHDRHPE

-614 ACLADNACE
+614 ACLVDNTHD

-659 HLTPVPLPG
+659 HLAPVSLPG
-668 GTAAIREPW
+668 GTSAIREPW

-691 ADASDSS
+691 ADTASTTGRPGD
-698 GGEAHAPAD
+698 
-707 GVGAGGSGA
+707 
-716 DASDSSGG
+716 
-724 WSGRAGG
+724 WSGRLGG
-731 ADTADRSGLLGGL
+731 ADDTNRLGNWSGEPESSKAETAVAGLLGRF
-744 EAEAAA
+744 EAEAVAVA
-750 AARLLGRSKAEAA
+750 GLLGRSEAELA
-763 AVAGL
+763 AVSGL
-768 CAGGRSLVTSSM
+768 CAEGRSLITSSM

-786 VAALCGLADSV
+786 VAALCGLADTV

-804 VRLEQAAAVTGRSY
+804 ARLEQAAAVTGRSY
-818 RWDLPDSGPSG
+818 RWD
-829 RGPRSGLAL
+829 
-838 LPSGPD
+838 
-844 PSDPRPHG
+844 PSDPRPPG
-852 PPMRI
+852 APMRI

-883 HTGLAHMIVE
+883 HVGLVEMIVE
-893 VCARLRDATGVGT
+893 VCGCLRDATGVET

-920 ELTAPLLET
+920 ELAAPLLED

-960 TSGSIDGVVAGDR
+960 SAGSIDH
-973 R
+973 

>member
-1 MALGFSEQGLSYS
+1 M
-14 DTFCSEKSRGES
+14 
-26 WRKGWSLQRRRL
+26 
-38 RVTGTVQGVG
+38 TGTVQGVG

-87 TNALRRQAPPLAR
+87 ADALRRQAPPLAR
-100 IREIETEKI
+100 IRGIETEKI
-109 AVIGDENDFVIA
+109 AVV
-121 GLRGLADPQVRI
+121 
-133 AVIADEDDF
+133 ADEDDF
-142 VIAVDAWAAADLE
+142 VIAVDARAAVDLETSAGIRAAA
-155 ASAGARP
+155 G
-162 AADPRGGVAPMTP
+162 PRGSDDGGAPMTP

-181 AAVCEACSD
+181 AAVCESCSA

-211 PRYTVVHSLPYDRTG
+211 PRYTVVRSLPYDRAG
-226 TSMADFPLCGQCQ
+226 TSMADFPLCGQCR

-256 CPECGPTLGLR
+256 CPECGPTLKLR
-267 TGDGRLVAGDIQREP
+267 SGDGRL
-282 SADQFNEIRGVDGR
+282 
-296 LISGDPADRVAS
+296 
-308 LIAGGRGPHQE
+308 IA
-319 QSETGDPI
+319 GDPI
-327 AAAALMIAAGRIV
+327 AAAALMIAAGRIM

-383 VETLV
+383 AESLV

-406 LAERRPGARVCEA
+406 LAERRPSAGICEA
-419 VAPGSSRLGVMLP
+419 VAPGSRLLGVMLP

-438 LLASASAAPAPLVCT
+438 LLASAAPAPLVCS

-472 LGSIADAFLAHDRRI
+472 LGPIADAFLAHDRRI

-493 SVGQVAAGRFQL
+493 SVGHITAGRFQL

-518 LQRGGPAVLG
+518 LERGGPAVLG

-534 NTVCLGL
+534 STVCLGL
-541 DDEAHLSVHLGDLED
+541 GDEAHLSVHLGDLED
-556 HLALEA
+556 PLALEA

-575 AELALVVHDRHPE
+575 AEPALVVHDRHPE

-614 ACLADNACE
+614 ACLADNAYD
-623 GPAIGVIFDGLGWG
+623 GPAIGVVFDGLGWG

-646 FLVGDAAGFDRAA
+646 FLVGDAAAFNRAA

-677 RMAVAHLVRLAGSG
+677 RMAVAHLVRLPDS
-691 ADASDSS
+691 DA
-698 GGEAHAPAD
+698 EAANRPGD
-707 GVGAGGSGA
+707 
-716 DASDSSGG
+716 
-724 WSGRAGG
+724 WSALTGD
-731 ADTADRSGLLGGL
+731 ADTADRSGRQGL

-750 AARLLGRSKAEAA
+750 VAGLLGRSEAEAA

-768 CAGGRSLVTSSM
+768 CSGGRSLDTSSM

-804 VRLEQAAAVTGRSY
+804 ARLEQAAAVTDRSY

-829 RGPRSGLAL
+829 RDPRSGLAL
-838 LPSGPD
+838 SSSGPD
-844 PSDPRPHG
+844 SSDPRLHG
-852 PPMRI
+852 APIRI
-857 DPAPVIAAVAADAMA
+857 DPAAVMAAVVEDAMA

-883 HTGLAHMIVE
+883 HTGLAEMIVE
-893 VCARLRDATGVGT
+893 VCARLRDATGVEI
-906 AALSGGVFQNRLLV
+906 AVLSGGVFQNRLLV

-960 TSGSIDGVVAGDR
+960 AAG
-973 R
+973 

>member
-1 MALGFSEQGLSYS
+1 M
-14 DTFCSEKSRGES
+14 
-26 WRKGWSLQRRRL
+26 QRHRF
-38 RVTGTVQGVG
+38 RVSGTVQGVG
-48 FRPFVHRLARR
+48 FRPFVHRLARQ
-59 SGLTGAVGNDGRGVW
+59 SGLTGAVGNDDRGVW

-87 TNALRRQAPPLAR
+87 VDALRQEVPPLAR
-100 IREIETEKI
+100 IRGVETEKI
-109 AVIGDENDFVIA
+109 AVV
-121 GLRGLADPQVRI
+121 
-133 AVIADEDDF
+133 ADEDGF
-142 VIAVDAWAAADLE
+142 VIAVDAPAAADLGV
-155 ASAGARP
+155 AAGS
-162 AADPRGGVAPMTP
+162 RGGDGAPMTP

-181 AAVCEACSD
+181 AAVCEACSA

-211 PRYTVVHSLPYDRTG
+211 PRYTVVRSLPYDRVG
-226 TSMADFPLCGQCQ
+226 TSMADFALCQRCQ
-239 AEYDRAGDRRH
+239 AEYDRPGDRRH

-256 CPECGPTLGLR
+256 CPDCGPTLELR
-267 TGDGRLVAGDIQREP
+267 AGDGC
-282 SADQFNEIRGVDGR
+282 
-296 LISGDPADRVAS
+296 
-308 LIAGGRGPHQE
+308 LIA
-319 QSETGDPI
+319 GDPI
-327 AAAALMIAAGRIV
+327 AAAASLIVASQIV

-350 VCRADDDTAVAR
+350 VCRADDDAVVVR

-376 LVADLAE
+376 LVADLSEAE
-383 VETLV
+383 ALV
-388 ELDDLSRRALT
+388 ELDDLSRRALS

-406 LAERRPGARVCEA
+406 LAERRPGAGVCEA
-419 VAPGSSRLGVMLP
+419 VAPGSRCLGVMLP

-438 LLASASAAPAPLVCT
+438 LLASAAPVPLVCT

-472 LGSIADAFLAHDRRI
+472 LGPIADAFLTHDRRI

-493 SVGQVAAGRFQL
+493 SVGQAAAGRFQL

-534 NTVCLGL
+534 STVCLGL
-541 DDEAHLSVHLGDLED
+541 GDEAHLSVHLGDLED
-556 HLALEA
+556 PLALEA

-575 AELALVVHDRHPE
+575 AEPALVVHDRHPE

-614 ACLADNACE
+614 ACLADNACD

-659 HLTPVPLPG
+659 HLAPVPLPG

-677 RMAVAHLVRLAGSG
+677 RMAVAHLVRIASSS
-691 ADASDSS
+691 ADTTDRP
-698 GGEAHAPAD
+698 GD
-707 GVGAGGSGA
+707 
-716 DASDSSGG
+716 
-724 WSGRAGG
+724 WSGRLGG
-731 ADTADRSGLLGGL
+731 ADDTNRLGDWSGQPEGSEAETAAAGLLGRF
-744 EAEAAA
+744 EAEAVAVA
-750 AARLLGRSKAEAA
+750 GLLGRSEAEMA

-786 VAALCGLADSV
+786 VAALCGLADTV

-804 VRLEQAAAVTGRSY
+804 ARLEQAATVTGRSY
-818 RWDLPDSGPSG
+818 RWGLSDPGSSG
-829 RGPRSGLAL
+829 RGPKPGLARS
-838 LPSGPD
+838 PSGPD
-844 PSDPRPHG
+844 PSDPRTHG
-852 PPMRI
+852 TPMRV
-857 DPAPVIAAVAADAMA
+857 DPAPVIAAVAADARA

-883 HTGLAHMIVE
+883 HVGLAEMIVE
-893 VCARLRDATGVGT
+893 VCGCLRDATGVGT

-920 ELTAPLLET
+920 ELAAPLLEA

-960 TSGSIDGVVAGDR
+960 SAGSIDDIVAGDR

>member
-1 MALGFSEQGLSYS
+1 M
-14 DTFCSEKSRGES
+14 
-26 WRKGWSLQRRRL
+26 
-38 RVTGTVQGVG
+38 
-48 FRPFVHRLARR
+48 
-59 SGLTGAVGNDGRGVW
+59 GNDDRGVW
-74 CEVQGPEAALDAF
+74 CEVQGPEAALDDF
-87 TNALRRQAPPLAR
+87 VDALRRQVPPLAC
-100 IREIETEKI
+100 IRGIEIEKI
-109 AVIGDENDFVIA
+109 AVV
-121 GLRGLADPQVRI
+121 
-133 AVIADEDDF
+133 ADEDGF
-142 VIAVDAWAAADLE
+142 VIAVDNPAAADLG
-155 ASAGARP
+155 AAVGIRAAAGAR
-162 AADPRGGVAPMTP
+162 AAANPRSGDGAPMTP

-211 PRYTVVHSLPYDRTG
+211 PRYTVVRSLPYDRAG
-226 TSMADFPLCGQCQ
+226 TSMADFTLCQRCR
-239 AEYDRAGDRRH
+239 AEYDRPGDRRH

-256 CPECGPTLGLR
+256 CPECGPTLELR
-267 TGDGRLVAGDIQREP
+267 AGDGRPIADDLVG
-282 SADQFNEIRGVDGR
+282 GT
-296 LISGDPADRVAS
+296 AS
-308 LIAGGRGPHQE
+308 LIADGRGLRP
-319 QSETGDPI
+319 TRPGRGDLI
-327 AAAALMIAAGRIV
+327 AAAASLIAAGQVV

-350 VCRADDDTAVAR
+350 VCRADDDAAVAR

-376 LVADLAE
+376 LVAGLGEAE
-383 VETLV
+383 ALV
-388 ELDDLSRRALT
+388 ELDDLSRRALS

-406 LAERRPGARVCEA
+406 LAERRPGAGVCEA
-419 VAPGSSRLGVMLP
+419 VAPGSRSLGVMLP

-438 LLASASAAPAPLVCT
+438 LLASAAPVPLVCT

-462 AIDDADAADR
+462 AIADADAADR
-472 LGSIADAFLAHDRRI
+472 LGPIADAFLTHDRRI

-493 SVGQVAAGRFQL
+493 SVGQAAAGRFQL

-534 NTVCLGL
+534 STVCLGL
-541 DDEAHLSVHLGDLED
+541 GDEAHLSVHLGDLED
-556 HLALEA
+556 PLALEA

-575 AELALVVHDRHPE
+575 AEPALVVHDRHPE

-614 ACLADNACE
+614 ACLADNACD

-637 DDDTLWGGE
+637 DDGTLWGGE

-659 HLTPVPLPG
+659 HLAPVSLPG
-668 GTAAIREPW
+668 GTSAIREPW

-691 ADASDSS
+691 ADT
-698 GGEAHAPAD
+698 AD
-707 GVGAGGSGA
+707 TTGRPG
-716 DASDSSGG
+716 D
-724 WSGRAGG
+724 WSGRLGG
-731 ADTADRSGLLGGL
+731 ADDTNRLGNWSGEPEGSKAETAVAGLLGRF
-744 EAEAAA
+744 EAEAVAVA
-750 AARLLGRSKAEAA
+750 GLLGRSEAELA
-763 AVAGL
+763 AVSGL
-768 CAGGRSLVTSSM
+768 CAEGRSLVTSSM

-786 VAALCGLADSV
+786 VAALCGLADIV

-804 VRLEQAAAVTGRSY
+804 ACLEQVAAVTGRSY
-818 RWDLPDSGPSG
+818 RWDLTDPGPSG
-829 RGPRSGLAL
+829 RGPKPGLARS
-838 LPSGPD
+838 PSGPD
-844 PSDPRPHG
+844 PSDPRTSG
-852 PPMRI
+852 VPMRI
-857 DPAPVIAAVAADAMA
+857 DSASVIAAVAADAMA

-883 HTGLAHMIVE
+883 HTGLARMIVE
-893 VCARLRDATGVGT
+893 VCGRLRDATGVKT

-920 ELTAPLLET
+920 ELAAPLLEA
-929 AGFEVLLHSQVPPN
+929 AGFQVLLHSQVPPN

-960 TSGSIDGVVAGDR
+960 SAGSIAGIAAGDR
-973 R
+973 RGGRR

>member
-1 MALGFSEQGLSYS
+1 M
-14 DTFCSEKSRGES
+14 
-26 WRKGWSLQRRRL
+26 
-38 RVTGTVQGVG
+38 TGTVQGVG

-87 TNALRRQAPPLAR
+87 TNVLRRQAPPLAR
-100 IREIETEKI
+100 IRGIETEKI
-109 AVIGDENDFVIA
+109 AVIV
-121 GLRGLADPQVRI
+121 
-133 AVIADEDDF
+133 DEDDF
-142 VIAVDAWAAADLE
+142 VIAVDAPAAADLE
-155 ASAGARP
+155 AAAGPR
-162 AADPRGGVAPMTP
+162 AATGPHGGGASMTP

-181 AAVCEACSD
+181 AAVCEVCSA

-211 PRYTVVHSLPYDRTG
+211 PRYTVVRSLPYDRAG

-256 CPECGPTLGLR
+256 CPDCGPTLELR
-267 TGDGRLVAGDIQREP
+267 TGDGRPVAGD
-282 SADQFNEIRGVDGR
+282 S
-296 LISGDPADRVAS
+296 
-308 LIAGGRGPHQE
+308 
-319 QSETGDPI
+319 I

-350 VCRADDDTAVAR
+350 VCRADDAAAVAR
-362 LRAAKNRYEKPFAL
+362 LRTAKNRYEKPFAL

-383 VETLV
+383 AEALV

-406 LAERRPGARVCEA
+406 LAERRPGAGVCEA
-419 VAPGSSRLGVMLP
+419 VAPGSRCLGVMLP

-438 LLASASAAPAPLVCT
+438 LLASAASTPLVCT

-462 AIDDADAADR
+462 AIDDEDAADR
-472 LGSIADAFLAHDRRI
+472 LGPIADAFLVHDRRI

-493 SVGQVAAGRFQL
+493 SVGHVAAGRFQL

-534 NTVCLGL
+534 STVCLGL

-556 HLALEA
+556 PLALEA
-562 FEGAVADLLELSG
+562 FEGAVADLLEMSG
-575 AELALVVHDRHPE
+575 AEPALVVHDHHPE

-614 ACLADNACE
+614 ACLADNAYD
-623 GPAIGVIFDGLGWG
+623 GPAIGVVFDGLGWG

-677 RMAVAHLVRLAGSG
+677 RMAVAHLVRLPGP
-691 ADASDSS
+691 DA
-698 GGEAHAPAD
+698 EAVNRPGD
-707 GVGAGGSGA
+707 
-716 DASDSSGG
+716 
-724 WSGRAGG
+724 WSGLAGG
-731 ADTADRSGLLGGL
+731 ADTADRSGLLEGL
-744 EAEAAA
+744 EIESVTV
-750 AARLLGRSKAEAA
+750 ARLLGRSEAEAA

-804 VRLEQAAAVTGRSY
+804 IRLEQAAVVTDRSY

-838 LPSGPD
+838 SPSGPD
-844 PSDPRPHG
+844 PSDPSPPG

-857 DPAPVIAAVAADAMA
+857 DPAPVIAAVATDAMA

-893 VCARLRDATGVGT
+893 VCARLRDATGVWT
-906 AALSGGVFQNRLLV
+906 ATLSGGVFQNRLLV
-920 ELTAPLLET
+920 ELTAPLLEA

-960 TSGSIDGVVAGDR
+960 ASGSIDGVVAGDQR
-973 R
+973 

>member
-1 MALGFSEQGLSYS
+1 M
-14 DTFCSEKSRGES
+14 
-26 WRKGWSLQRRRL
+26 
-38 RVTGTVQGVG
+38 
-48 FRPFVHRLARR
+48 
-59 SGLTGAVGNDGRGVW
+59 GNDDRGVW

-87 TNALRRQAPPLAR
+87 ADALRRQAPPLAR
-100 IREIETEKI
+100 IRGIETEKI
-109 AVIGDENDFVIA
+109 AVV
-121 GLRGLADPQVRI
+121 
-133 AVIADEDDF
+133 ADEDGF
-142 VIAVDAWAAADLE
+142 VIAVDTRVVTDPEAAAGIR
-155 ASAGARP
+155 AAAG
-162 AADPRGGVAPMTP
+162 PRGGDGAPMTP

-181 AAVCEACSD
+181 AAVCEACSA

-205 CCTDCG
+205 CCTNCG
-211 PRYTVVHSLPYDRTG
+211 PRYTVVRFLPYDRAG
-226 TSMADFPLCGQCQ
+226 TAMADFALCQRCR
-239 AEYDRAGDRRH
+239 AEYDRPGDRRH

-256 CPECGPTLGLR
+256 CPECGPTLELR
-267 TGDGRLVAGDIQREP
+267 ASDGRLV
-282 SADQFNEIRGVDGR
+282 DG
-296 LISGDPADRVAS
+296 A
-308 LIAGGRGPHQE
+308 
-319 QSETGDPI
+319 PI
-327 AAAALMIAAGRIV
+327 AAAASLIAAGQVV

-350 VCRADDDTAVAR
+350 VCRADDDAVVDR

-376 LVADLAE
+376 LIADLGEAE
-383 VETLV
+383 ALV
-388 ELDDLSRRALT
+388 ELDDLSRRALG

-406 LAERRPGARVCEA
+406 LAERRPSAGVCEA
-419 VAPGSSRLGVMLP
+419 VAPGSRCLGVMLP

-438 LLASASAAPAPLVCT
+438 LLASAAPVPLVCT

-472 LGSIADAFLAHDRRI
+472 LGPIADAFLVHDRRI

-493 SVGQVAAGRFQL
+493 SVGQAAAGRFQL

-518 LQRGGPAVLG
+518 LQRSGPAVLG

-534 NTVCLGL
+534 STVCLGL
-541 DDEAHLSVHLGDLED
+541 GDEAHLSVHLGDLED
-556 HLALEA
+556 PLALEV

-575 AELALVVHDRHPE
+575 AEPALVVHDRHPE

-601 PAVGVQHHHAHLA
+601 PAAGVQHHHAHLA
-614 ACLADNACE
+614 ACLADNAYD

-637 DDDTLWGGE
+637 DDGTLWGGE
-646 FLVGDAAGFDRAA
+646 FLVGSAASFDRAA
-659 HLTPVPLPG
+659 HLVPVPLPG

-677 RMAVAHLVRLAGSG
+677 RMAVAHLVRIASSS
-691 ADASDSS
+691 ADTTDRP
-698 GGEAHAPAD
+698 GD
-707 GVGAGGSGA
+707 
-716 DASDSSGG
+716 
-724 WSGRAGG
+724 WSGRLGG
-731 ADTADRSGLLGGL
+731 ADDTNRLGDWSGQPEGSEAETAVAGLLGRF
-744 EAEAAA
+744 EAEAVAVA
-750 AARLLGRSKAEAA
+750 GLLGRSEAELA

-786 VAALCGLADSV
+786 VAALCGLADTV

-804 VRLEQAAAVTGRSY
+804 ARLEQVAAVTDRSY
-818 RWDLPDSGPSG
+818 RWDPF
-829 RGPRSGLAL
+829 
-838 LPSGPD
+838 
-844 PSDPRPHG
+844 DPRTPG
-852 PPMRI
+852 VPMLI

-883 HTGLAHMIVE
+883 HIGLAEMIVE
-893 VCARLRDATGVGT
+893 VCGRLRDATGVGT

-920 ELTAPLLET
+920 ELAAPLLEA

-960 TSGSIDGVVAGDR
+960 SAGSIDDIAAGDR

>member
-1 MALGFSEQGLSYS
+1 M
-14 DTFCSEKSRGES
+14 
-26 WRKGWSLQRRRL
+26 
-38 RVTGTVQGVG
+38 TGTVQGVG

-59 SGLTGAVGNDGRGVW
+59 SGLTGAVGNDNRGVW

-87 TNALRRQAPPLAR
+87 ADALRRQVPPLAL
-100 IREIETEKI
+100 IRGIEIEKI
-109 AVIGDENDFVIA
+109 AVVADEHDFVIA
-121 GLRGLADPQVRI
+121 ADAP
-133 AVIADEDDF
+133 AAADLESPEG
-142 VIAVDAWAAADLE
+142 ARAAADLE
-155 ASAGARP
+155 AATGPRTAAG
-162 AADPRGGVAPMTP
+162 PRGGGAPMTP

-181 AAVCEACSD
+181 AAVCEACSA

-211 PRYTVVHSLPYDRTG
+211 PRYTVVRSLPYDRAG
-226 TSMADFPLCGQCQ
+226 TSMADFPLCEKCQ

-256 CPECGPTLGLR
+256 CPECGPTLELR
-267 TGDGRLVAGDIQREP
+267 TGDGRPIAGGIQRAP
-282 SADQFNEIRGVDGR
+282 SADRFNEMRSSDGR
-296 LISGDPADRVAS
+296 MIAGDSVGGAAS
-308 LIAGGRGPHQE
+308 LTAGGRGPHWE
-319 QSETGDPI
+319 RSGPGEPI
-327 AAAALMIAAGRIV
+327 AAAVARADPTKAGELERSEPGDSIAAAASMIAAGRIV

-350 VCRADDDTAVAR
+350 VCQADDDTAVAR

-376 LVADLAE
+376 LVAGLAE
-383 VETLV
+383 AEALV

-406 LAERRPGARVCEA
+406 LAERRPGAEVCEA
-419 VAPGSSRLGVMLP
+419 VAPGSRLLGVMLP

-438 LLASASAAPAPLVCT
+438 LLASAAPAPLVCT

-462 AIDDADAADR
+462 AIDDEDAADR
-472 LGSIADAFLAHDRRI
+472 LGPIADAFLAHDRRI

-493 SVGQVAAGRFQL
+493 SVGHASAGRLQL

-518 LQRGGPAVLG
+518 LRRGGPAVLG

-534 NTVCLGL
+534 STVCLGL
-541 DDEAHLSVHLGDLED
+541 GDEAHLSAHLGDLED
-556 HLALEA
+556 PLALEA

-575 AELALVVHDRHPE
+575 AEPALVVHDRHPE
-588 YLSAKFARSQTLA
+588 YLSTKFARSQTLA

-614 ACLADNACE
+614 ACLADNTCD
-623 GPAIGVIFDGLGWG
+623 GPAIGVVFDGLGWG

-646 FLVGDAAGFDRAA
+646 FLVGDAADFDRAA

-677 RMAVAHLVRLAGSG
+677 RMAVAHLVS
-691 ADASDSS
+691 
-698 GGEAHAPAD
+698 
-707 GVGAGGSGA
+707 
-716 DASDSSGG
+716 
-724 WSGRAGG
+724 
-731 ADTADRSGLLGGL
+731 T
-744 EAEAAA
+744 EAAA
-750 AARLLGRSKAEAA
+750 AASLLRRSEAELA

-804 VRLEQAAAVTGRSY
+804 ARLEQAAAVTDRSY

-838 LPSGPD
+838 SPSGLDPPD
-844 PSDPRPHG
+844 PRSHG
-852 PPMRI
+852 APMRI
-857 DPAPVIAAVAADAMA
+857 DPVPVVAAVATDARA
-872 GVDPA
+872 GVDTA

-883 HTGLAHMIVE
+883 HTGLAEMIAE

-906 AALSGGVFQNRLLV
+906 VALSGGVFQNRLLV

-960 TSGSIDGVVAGDR
+960 AAG
-973 R
+973 

>member
-1 MALGFSEQGLSYS
+1 M
-14 DTFCSEKSRGES
+14 
-26 WRKGWSLQRRRL
+26 QRRRL
-38 RVTGTVQGVG
+38 RVSGTVQGVG

-74 CEVQGPEAALDAF
+74 CEVQGPAAALDAF
-87 TNALRRQAPPLAR
+87 ADALRQQAPPLAC
-100 IREIETEKI
+100 IREIETEPI
-109 AVIGDENDFVIA
+109 AVV
-121 GLRGLADPQVRI
+121 
-133 AVIADEDDF
+133 ADEDDF
-142 VIAVDAWAAADLE
+142 VIAIDARAAADLD
-155 ASAGARP
+155 AAAGAR
-162 AADPRGGVAPMTP
+162 ASDGDGAGLPMTP

-181 AAVCEACSD
+181 AAVCEACAA

-211 PRYTVVHSLPYDRTG
+211 PRYTVVRSLPYDRAG
-226 TSMADFPLCGQCQ
+226 TAMADFALCGRCR

-256 CPECGPTLGLR
+256 CPDCGPALELRGGGAGSLIADRRSLHWVPLG
-267 TGDGRLVAGDIQREP
+267 P
-282 SADQFNEIRGVDGR
+282 
-296 LISGDPADRVAS
+296 GDPLAAAAS
-308 LIAGGRGPHQE
+308 LIAGSG
-319 QSETGDPI
+319 I
-327 AAAALMIAAGRIV
+327 L

-376 LVADLAE
+376 LVASLGEAE
-383 VETLV
+383 ALV

-406 LAERRPGARVCEA
+406 LAERRPGAGVCEA
-419 VAPGSSRLGVMLP
+419 VAPGSRLLGVMLP

-438 LLASASAAPAPLVCT
+438 LLASAASAPLVCT

-462 AIDDADAADR
+462 AIDDADAAVR
-472 LGSIADAFLAHDRRI
+472 LGVIADAFLTHDRRI

-493 SVGQVAAGRFQL
+493 SVGQAAAGRFQL

-518 LQRGGPAVLG
+518 LGRGGPTVLG
-528 VGAEMK
+528 VGAELK
-534 NTVCLGL
+534 STVCLGL
-541 DDEAHLSVHLGDLED
+541 DDEAHLSVHLGDLEE
-556 HLALEA
+556 HLALQA

-575 AELALVVHDRHPE
+575 AEPALVVHDRHPE

-601 PAVGVQHHHAHLA
+601 PAVAVQHHHAHLA
-614 ACLADNACE
+614 ACLADNAHD
-623 GPAIGVIFDGLGWG
+623 GPAIGVTFDGLGWG
-637 DDDTLWGGE
+637 DDGTLWGGE

-659 HLTPVPLPG
+659 HLAPVPLPG
-668 GTAAIREPW
+668 STAAIREPW
-677 RMAVAHLVRLAGSG
+677 RMAVAHLLRL
-691 ADASDSS
+691 
-698 GGEAHAPAD
+698 
-707 GVGAGGSGA
+707 VGP
-716 DASDSSGG
+716 
-724 WSGRAGG
+724 G
-731 ADTADRSGLLGGL
+731 ADTDDRPGDRSGQPGRS
-744 EAEAAA
+744 ESEVAAVA
-750 AARLLGRSKAEAA
+750 GLLGRSESEVA
-763 AVAGL
+763 AVADL

-786 VAALCGLADSV
+786 VAALCGLAGSV

-804 VRLEQAAAVTGRSY
+804 VRMEQAAVVTGRSY
-818 RWDLPDSGPSG
+818 RWDLPESV
-829 RGPRSGLAL
+829 
-838 LPSGPD
+838 D
-844 PSDPRPHG
+844 PLG
-852 PPMRI
+852 APMRI
-857 DPAPVIAAVAADAMA
+857 DPAPVMAAVAEDAMA
-872 GVDPA
+872 GVGPA
-877 VIAGAF
+877 VMAGAF
-883 HTGLAHMIVE
+883 HTGLAAMIVE

-920 ELTAPLLET
+920 ELAVPLLEA

-960 TSGSIDGVVAGDR
+960 AAGSIDDIAARDR

>member
-1 MALGFSEQGLSYS
+1 MH
-14 DTFCSEKSRGES
+14 RH
-26 WRKGWSLQRRRL
+26 
-38 RVTGTVQGVG
+38 RVRVSGTVQGVG

-87 TNALRRQAPPLAR
+87 TDALRRQAPPLAR
-100 IREIETEKI
+100 IRGIETEKI
-109 AVIGDENDFVIA
+109 AVV
-121 GLRGLADPQVRI
+121 
-133 AVIADEDDF
+133 ADEDDF
-142 VIAVDAWAAADLE
+142 VIAVDARTAVDLE
-155 ASAGARP
+155 ASAGIR
-162 AADPRGGVAPMTP
+162 AAAGPRGSDGGGTPMTP

-181 AAVCEACSD
+181 AAVCEACSA
-190 EISDPADRRFGYAFT
+190 EISNPADRRFGYAFT

-211 PRYTVVHSLPYDRTG
+211 PRYTVVRSLPYDRDG
-226 TSMADFPLCGQCQ
+226 TSMADFPLCGQCK
-239 AEYDRAGDRRH
+239 AEYDRSGDRRH

-256 CPECGPTLGLR
+256 CPECGPTLELR
-267 TGDGRLVAGDIQREP
+267 TGDGRL
-282 SADQFNEIRGVDGR
+282 
-296 LISGDPADRVAS
+296 
-308 LIAGGRGPHQE
+308 IA
-319 QSETGDPI
+319 GDPI
-327 AAAALMIAAGRIV
+327 AAAASVIAAGQIV

-376 LVADLAE
+376 LVAGLAE
-383 VETLV
+383 AEALV

-406 LAERRPGARVCEA
+406 LAERRPSAGICEA
-419 VAPGSSRLGVMLP
+419 VAPGSRLLGVMLP

-438 LLASASAAPAPLVCT
+438 LLASAAPAPLVCT

-472 LGSIADAFLAHDRRI
+472 LGPIADAFLSHDRRI

-493 SVGQVAAGRFQL
+493 SVGHVMAGRFQL

-518 LQRGGPAVLG
+518 LQQGGPAVLG

-534 NTVCLGL
+534 STVCLGL
-541 DDEAHLSVHLGDLED
+541 GDDAHLSVHLGDLED
-556 HLALEA
+556 PLALEA

-575 AELALVVHDRHPE
+575 AEPVLVVHDRHPE
-588 YLSAKFARSQTLA
+588 YLSTKFARSQTLA

-614 ACLADNACE
+614 ACLADNACD
-623 GPAIGVIFDGLGWG
+623 GPAIGVVFDGLGWG

-646 FLVGDAAGFDRAA
+646 FLVGDAAAFDRAA
-659 HLTPVPLPG
+659 HLTPVSLPG

-677 RMAVAHLVRLAGSG
+677 RMAVAHLVS
-691 ADASDSS
+691 
-698 GGEAHAPAD
+698 
-707 GVGAGGSGA
+707 
-716 DASDSSGG
+716 
-724 WSGRAGG
+724 
-731 ADTADRSGLLGGL
+731 T
-744 EAEAAA
+744 EAAA
-750 AARLLGRSKAEAA
+750 AASLLRRSEAELA

-804 VRLEQAAAVTGRSY
+804 ARLEQAAAVTDRSY

-838 LPSGPD
+838 SPSGLDPPD
-844 PSDPRPHG
+844 PRSHG
-852 PPMRI
+852 APMRI
-857 DPAPVIAAVAADAMA
+857 DPAPVVAAVATDARA
-872 GVDPA
+872 GVDTA

-883 HTGLAHMIVE
+883 HTGLAEMIAE

-906 AALSGGVFQNRLLV
+906 VALSGGVFQNRLLV

-960 TSGSIDGVVAGDR
+960 AAG
-973 R
+973 

>member
-1 MALGFSEQGLSYS
+1 M
-14 DTFCSEKSRGES
+14 
-26 WRKGWSLQRRRL
+26 QRRRL
-38 RVTGTVQGVG
+38 WVTGTVQGVG

-59 SGLTGAVGNDGRGVW
+59 SGLTGVVGNDGRGVW

-87 TNALRRQAPPLAR
+87 ADALRRQAPPLAR
-100 IREIETEKI
+100 VREIETEKI
-109 AVIGDENDFVIA
+109 AVIPN
-121 GLRGLADPQVRI
+121 
-133 AVIADEDDF
+133 EDDF
-142 VIAVDAWAAADLE
+142 VIAVDVRIAADLE
-155 ASAGARP
+155 ASAGPR
-162 AADPRGGVAPMTP
+162 AATGPRGGGGVPMTP

-190 EISDPADRRFGYAFT
+190 EISDSADRRFGYAFT

-211 PRYTVVHSLPYDRTG
+211 PRYTVVRSLPYDRVG

-256 CPECGPTLGLR
+256 CPDCGPTLELR
-267 TGDGRLVAGDIQREP
+267 TGDGRPVAGD
-282 SADQFNEIRGVDGR
+282 S
-296 LISGDPADRVAS
+296 
-308 LIAGGRGPHQE
+308 
-319 QSETGDPI
+319 I
-327 AAAALMIAAGRIV
+327 AAAASMIAAGQIV

-350 VCRADDDTAVAR
+350 VCRADAAAAVAR

-376 LVADLAE
+376 LVSDLAE
-383 VETLV
+383 AEALV
-388 ELDDLSRRALT
+388 ELDDLSQRALT

-406 LAERRPGARVCEA
+406 LAKRRPGAGVCEV
-419 VAPGSSRLGVMLP
+419 VAPGSRRLGVMLP

-438 LLASASAAPAPLVCT
+438 LLASAAPAPLVCT

-462 AIDDADAADR
+462 AIDDEDAAAR
-472 LGSIADAFLAHDRRI
+472 LGPIADAFLVHDRCI

-534 NTVCLGL
+534 STVCLGL
-541 DDEAHLSVHLGDLED
+541 GDEAHLSVHLGDLED

-562 FEGAVADLLELSG
+562 FEGAVADLLDLSG
-575 AELALVVHDRHPE
+575 AEPALVVHDRHPE
-588 YLSAKFARSQTLA
+588 YLSAKFARSQTLV

-614 ACLADNACE
+614 ACLADNAYD
-623 GPAIGVIFDGLGWG
+623 GPAIGVVFDGLGWG

-691 ADASDSS
+691 T
-698 GGEAHAPAD
+698 E
-707 GVGAGGSGA
+707 
-716 DASDSSGG
+716 ASDSSGG
-724 WSGRAGG
+724 WSGLAGG
-731 ADTADRSGLLGGL
+731 ADTADRSGLLEGL
-744 EAEAAA
+744 EIEAAA
-750 AARLLGRSKAEAA
+750 VAGLLGRSEAELA

-786 VAALCGLADSV
+786 VAALCGLTDSV

-804 VRLEQAAAVTGRSY
+804 VRLEQAAAVTDRSY

-838 LPSGPD
+838 SPSELD
-844 PSDPRPHG
+844 PSDPRLHWM
-852 PPMRI
+852 PMRI
-857 DPAPVIAAVAADAMA
+857 DPAAVMAAVVEDAMA

-883 HTGLAHMIVE
+883 HTSLAHMIVG
-893 VCARLRDATGVGT
+893 VCARLRDDTGVGT

-955 RALLR
+955 RSLLR
-960 TSGSIDGVVAGDR
+960 AAGSIDGVVAGDQR
-973 R
+973 

>member
-1 MALGFSEQGLSYS
+1 M
-14 DTFCSEKSRGES
+14 
-26 WRKGWSLQRRRL
+26 QRRRL

-87 TNALRRQAPPLAR
+87 ADALRRQAPPLAR
-100 IREIETEKI
+100 IRGIETEKI
-109 AVIGDENDFVIA
+109 AVV
-121 GLRGLADPQVRI
+121 
-133 AVIADEDDF
+133 ADEDDF
-142 VIAVDAWAAADLE
+142 VIAVDAPAGADLE
-155 ASAGARP
+155 AATGPRTAAGAR
-162 AADPRGGVAPMTP
+162 AAAGAWAAAGLRGGGVPMTP

-181 AAVCEACSD
+181 AAVCETCSA
-190 EISDPADRRFGYAFT
+190 EISNPDDRRFGYAFT

-211 PRYTVVHSLPYDRTG
+211 PRYTVVRSLPYDRAG
-226 TSMADFPLCGQCQ
+226 TSMADFPLCGQCR

-256 CPECGPTLGLR
+256 CPECGPTLELR
-267 TGDGRLVAGDIQREP
+267 SGDGRLI
-282 SADQFNEIRGVDGR
+282 AD
-296 LISGDPADRVAS
+296 DPVGGAVSLTAS
-308 LIAGGRGPHQE
+308 GRGPHRE
-319 QSETGDPI
+319 RSGPGEPI
-327 AAAALMIAAGRIV
+327 AAAALMIGAGQIV

-376 LVADLAE
+376 LVAGLAE
-383 VETLV
+383 AEVLV

-406 LAERRPGARVCEA
+406 LAERRPGAEVCEA
-419 VAPGSSRLGVMLP
+419 VAPGSRLLGVMLP

-438 LLASASAAPAPLVCT
+438 LLASAAPAPLVCS

-462 AIDDADAADR
+462 AVDDADAAAR
-472 LGSIADAFLAHDRRI
+472 LGPIADAFLVHDRRI

-534 NTVCLGL
+534 STVCLGL
-541 DDEAHLSVHLGDLED
+541 GDDAHLSVHLGDLED
-556 HLALEA
+556 PLALEA

-575 AELALVVHDRHPE
+575 AEPALVVHDRHPE

-614 ACLADNACE
+614 ACLADNACD
-623 GPAIGVIFDGLGWG
+623 GPAIGVVFDGLGWG

-646 FLVGDAAGFDRAA
+646 FLVGDAAAFDRAA

-677 RMAVAHLVRLAGSG
+677 RMAVAHLVRLPGS
-691 ADASDSS
+691 DA
-698 GGEAHAPAD
+698 EAANRPGD
-707 GVGAGGSGA
+707 
-716 DASDSSGG
+716 
-724 WSGRAGG
+724 WSGLTRD
-731 ADTADRSGLLGGL
+731 ADTADRSGQQDL
-744 EAEAAA
+744 EVEMAAVS
-750 AARLLGRSKAEAA
+750 RLLGRSEAEAA

-768 CAGGRSLVTSSM
+768 CVEGRSLVTSSM

-804 VRLEQAAAVTGRSY
+804 ARLEQAAAVTDRSY
-818 RWDLPDSGPSG
+818 RWELPDSGPSG
-829 RGPRSGLAL
+829 RDPLSGLAL
-838 LPSGPD
+838 SPSGLGP
-844 PSDPRPHG
+844 PDPRPHG
-852 PPMRI
+852 APMRI
-857 DPAPVIAAVAADAMA
+857 DPAPVVAAIATDVRA

-883 HTGLAHMIVE
+883 HTGLARMIVE
-893 VCARLRDATGVGT
+893 VCARLRDATGVEI

-920 ELTAPLLET
+920 ELTVPLLEA

-960 TSGSIDGVVAGDR
+960 AAGSIDLLEFLEQGADLRGPGPPAGLR
-973 R
+973 

>member
-1 MALGFSEQGLSYS
+1 MS
-14 DTFCSEKSRGES
+14 
-26 WRKGWSLQRRRL
+26 
-38 RVTGTVQGVG
+38 GTVQGVG

-59 SGLTGAVGNDGRGVW
+59 SGLTGAVGNDSRGVW
-74 CEVQGPEAALDAF
+74 CEIQGPEAALDAF
-87 TNALRRQAPPLAR
+87 ADALRRQAPPLAR

-109 AVIGDENDFVIA
+109 AVI
-121 GLRGLADPQVRI
+121 
-133 AVIADEDDF
+133 ADEDDF
-142 VIAVDAWAAADLE
+142 VIAVDAPAGVNLE
-155 ASAGARP
+155 TAAGARP
-162 AADPRGGVAPMTP
+162 AADLETAAGARPAADLETAAGAQPAAGPRGVGAPMTP

-181 AAVCEACSD
+181 AAVCEACSA

-211 PRYTVVHSLPYDRTG
+211 PRYTVVRSLPYDRAG
-226 TSMADFPLCGQCQ
+226 TSMADFPLCEQCQ
-239 AEYDRAGDRRH
+239 AEYDRAGARRH

-256 CPECGPTLGLR
+256 CPDCGPTLELR
-267 TGDGRLVAGDIQREP
+267 TGDGRLIASDIQRAP
-282 SADQFNEIRGVDGR
+282 SADRPNEMRGSDGR
-296 LISGDPADRVAS
+296 LIAADPVGRTTS
-308 LIAGGRGPHQE
+308 LIAGGSGLHRE
-319 QSETGDPI
+319 QSGPGDPI
-327 AAAALMIAAGRIV
+327 AAAALMIAAGQIV
-340 AVKGLGGYQL
+340 GCKGLGGYQL

-376 LVADLAE
+376 LVADLGEAE
-383 VETLV
+383 ALV

-406 LAERRPGARVCEA
+406 LAERRPGAGVCEA
-419 VAPGSSRLGVMLP
+419 VAPGSRRLGVMLP

-438 LLASASAAPAPLVCT
+438 LLASAAPAPLVCT

-472 LGSIADAFLAHDRRI
+472 LGPIADAFLAHDRRI

-534 NTVCLGL
+534 STVCLGL
-541 DDEAHLSVHLGDLED
+541 GDDAHLSVHLGDLED
-556 HLALEA
+556 PLALEA

-575 AELALVVHDRHPE
+575 AEPALVVHDRHPE

-614 ACLADNACE
+614 ACLADNACD

-646 FLVGDAAGFDRAA
+646 FLVGDAAGVDRAA
-659 HLTPVPLPG
+659 HLTLVPLPG

-677 RMAVAHLVRLAGSG
+677 RMAVAHLVRLPSPDDEA
-691 ADASDSS
+691 ADSS

-707 GVGAGGSGA
+707 GVGAGGSGG
-716 DASDSSGG
+716 DASDSPGG
-724 WSGRAGG
+724 WSGLAGG
-731 ADTADRSGLLGGL
+731 VDTADRSGLLEGL
-744 EAEAAA
+744 ETEMAA
-750 AARLLGRSKAEAA
+750 AARLLGRSEAELA

-804 VRLEQAAAVTGRSY
+804 IRLEQAAVVTGRSY
-818 RWDLPDSGPSG
+818 RWDLPDSDPSG
-829 RGPRSGLAL
+829 RGLRSGSAL
-838 LPSGPD
+838 SPSGPD

-852 PPMRI
+852 PPTRI

-920 ELTAPLLET
+920 ELTAPLLEA

-960 TSGSIDGVVAGDR
+960 AAGSIDGVVAGDQR
-973 R
+973 

>member
-1 MALGFSEQGLSYS
+1 M
-14 DTFCSEKSRGES
+14 
-26 WRKGWSLQRRRL
+26 
-38 RVTGTVQGVG
+38 TGTVQGVG

-87 TNALRRQAPPLAR
+87 ADALRRQAPPLAR
-100 IREIETEKI
+100 IRGIETEKI
-109 AVIGDENDFVIA
+109 AVIPDEDDFVIA
-121 GLRGLADPQVRI
+121 GSRGLADPQVRI
-133 AVIADEDDF
+133 AVIPDEDDF
-142 VIAVDAWAAADLE
+142 VIAVDARAGVDLETAADARAAAGPW
-155 ASAGARP
+155 SVG
-162 AADPRGGVAPMTP
+162 APMTP

-181 AAVCEACSD
+181 AAVCETCLA

-211 PRYTVVHSLPYDRTG
+211 PRYTVVRSLPYDRAG
-226 TSMADFPLCGQCQ
+226 TSMADFPLCEQCR

-256 CPECGPTLGLR
+256 CPDCGPTLELR
-267 TGDGRLVAGDIQREP
+267 TG
-282 SADQFNEIRGVDGR
+282 NGR
-296 LISGDPADRVAS
+296 LIAADPVGRAAS
-308 LIAGGRGPHQE
+308 LTAGDRGPHRE
-319 QSETGDPI
+319 WFGPGEPI

-376 LVADLAE
+376 LVADLAGAE
-383 VETLV
+383 ALV

-406 LAERRPGARVCEA
+406 LAERRLGTGVCEA
-419 VAPGSSRLGVMLP
+419 VAPGSRNLGVMLP

-438 LLASASAAPAPLVCT
+438 LLASAAPASLVCT
-453 SGNRSDEPI
+453 SGNGSDEPI

-493 SVGQVAAGRFQL
+493 SVGHVAAGRFQL

-534 NTVCLGL
+534 STVCLGL
-541 DDEAHLSVHLGDLED
+541 GDEAHLSVHLGDLED
-556 HLALEA
+556 PLALEA

-575 AELALVVHDRHPE
+575 AEPALVLHDRHPE
-588 YLSAKFARSQTLA
+588 YLSSKFARSQTLA

-677 RMAVAHLVRLAGSG
+677 RMAVAHLVRLPGP
-691 ADASDSS
+691 DA
-698 GGEAHAPAD
+698 EAVNRPGD
-707 GVGAGGSGA
+707 
-716 DASDSSGG
+716 
-724 WSGRAGG
+724 WSGLAGG
-731 ADTADRSGLLGGL
+731 ADTADRSGLLEGL
-744 EAEAAA
+744 ETEAAA
-750 AARLLGRSKAEAA
+750 AARLLERSKAEAAAVAGLLKRSEVEVAAVAGLVGRSEAELA

-804 VRLEQAAAVTGRSY
+804 IRLEQAAAVTDRSY
-818 RWDLPDSGPSG
+818 RWDLPDSDPSG

-838 LPSGPD
+838 SPSGPD
-844 PSDPRPHG
+844 PSDPSPPG
-852 PPMRI
+852 PPMRV
-857 DPAPVIAAVAADAMA
+857 DPAPVMAAVATDAMA

-893 VCARLRDATGVGT
+893 VCARLRNDTGVGT

-920 ELTAPLLET
+920 ELTTPLLEA

-960 TSGSIDGVVAGDR
+960 ASGNIDGVVAGDQR
-973 R
+973 

>member
-1 MALGFSEQGLSYS
+1 M
-14 DTFCSEKSRGES
+14 
-26 WRKGWSLQRRRL
+26 
-38 RVTGTVQGVG
+38 
-48 FRPFVHRLARR
+48 
-59 SGLTGAVGNDGRGVW
+59 GNDDRGVW
-74 CEVQGPEAALDAF
+74 CEVQGPEAALDDF
-87 TNALRRQAPPLAR
+87 VDALRRQVPPLAC
-100 IREIETEKI
+100 IRGIEIEKI
-109 AVIGDENDFVIA
+109 AVV
-121 GLRGLADPQVRI
+121 
-133 AVIADEDDF
+133 ADEDGF
-142 VIAVDAWAAADLE
+142 VIAVDNPAAADLG
-155 ASAGARP
+155 AAVGIRAAAGAR
-162 AADPRGGVAPMTP
+162 AAANPRSGDGAPMTP

-211 PRYTVVHSLPYDRTG
+211 PRYTVVRSLPYDRAG
-226 TSMADFPLCGQCQ
+226 TSMADFTLCQRCR
-239 AEYDRAGDRRH
+239 AEYDRPGDRRH

-256 CPECGPTLGLR
+256 CPECGPTLELR
-267 TGDGRLVAGDIQREP
+267 AGDGRPIADDLVG
-282 SADQFNEIRGVDGR
+282 GT
-296 LISGDPADRVAS
+296 AS
-308 LIAGGRGPHQE
+308 LIADGRGLRP
-319 QSETGDPI
+319 TRPGRGDLI
-327 AAAALMIAAGRIV
+327 AAAASLIAAGQVV

-350 VCRADDDTAVAR
+350 VCRADDDAAVAR

-376 LVADLAE
+376 LVAGLGEAE
-383 VETLV
+383 ALV
-388 ELDDLSRRALT
+388 ELDDLSRRALS

-406 LAERRPGARVCEA
+406 LAERRPGADVCEA
-419 VAPGSSRLGVMLP
+419 VAPGSRCLGVMLP

-438 LLASASAAPAPLVCT
+438 LLASAVPAPLVCT

-462 AIDDADAADR
+462 AIDDQDAADR
-472 LGSIADAFLAHDRRI
+472 LGSIVGAFLTHDRRI

-493 SVGQVAAGRFQL
+493 SVGHVTAGRFQL

-518 LQRGGPAVLG
+518 LGRGGPAVLG

-534 NTVCLGL
+534 STVCLGL
-541 DDEAHLSVHLGDLED
+541 GDEAHLSVHLGDLED
-556 HLALEA
+556 PLALEA

-575 AELALVVHDRHPE
+575 AEPALVVHDRHPE
-588 YLSAKFARSQTLA
+588 YLSAKFARSQILA

-614 ACLADNACE
+614 ACLADNACD

-646 FLVGDAAGFDRAA
+646 FLVGSAAGFDRAA
-659 HLTPVPLPG
+659 HLMPVPLPG

-677 RMAVAHLVRLAGSG
+677 RMAVAHLIRS
-691 ADASDSS
+691 ADTTDRP
-698 GGEAHAPAD
+698 GD
-707 GVGAGGSGA
+707 
-716 DASDSSGG
+716 
-724 WSGRAGG
+724 WSGRLGG
-731 ADTADRSGLLGGL
+731 ADDTNRLGDWSGQPEGSEAEIAVAGLLGRF
-744 EAEAAA
+744 EAGAVAVA
-750 AARLLGRSKAEAA
+750 GLLGRSEAELA

-786 VAALCGLADSV
+786 VAALCGLADIV

-804 VRLEQAAAVTGRSY
+804 ACLEQVAAVTGRSY
-818 RWDLPDSGPSG
+818 RWD
-829 RGPRSGLAL
+829 
-838 LPSGPD
+838 
-844 PSDPRPHG
+844 PSDPRPPG
-852 PPMRI
+852 APMRI

-883 HTGLAHMIVE
+883 HVGLVEMIVE
-893 VCARLRDATGVGT
+893 VCGCLRDATGVET

-920 ELTAPLLET
+920 ELAAPLLED

-960 TSGSIDGVVAGDR
+960 SAGSIDH
-973 R
+973 

>member
-1 MALGFSEQGLSYS
+1 M
-14 DTFCSEKSRGES
+14 
-26 WRKGWSLQRRRL
+26 QRRRL
-38 RVTGTVQGVG
+38 RVSGTVQGVG

-59 SGLTGAVGNDGRGVW
+59 SGLTGAVGNDGSGVW

-87 TNALRRQAPPLAR
+87 ADALRRQAPPLAR

-109 AVIGDENDFVIA
+109 AVIPDEDDFVIA
-121 GLRGLADPQVRI
+121 GPRGLADPQVRI
-133 AVIADEDDF
+133 AVMADEDDF
-142 VIAVDAWAAADLE
+142 VIAVDARAGVDLETAADARAAAGPRD
-155 ASAGARP
+155 SG
-162 AADPRGGVAPMTP
+162 DPRDGGGAPMTP

-181 AAVCEACSD
+181 AAVCDACSA
-190 EISDPADRRFGYAFT
+190 EIADPADRRFGYAFT

-211 PRYTVVHSLPYDRTG
+211 PRYTVVRSLPYDRAG

-239 AEYDRAGDRRH
+239 AEYNRAGDRRH

-256 CPECGPTLGLR
+256 CPDCGPTLELQS
-267 TGDGRLVAGDIQREP
+267 GDGRLI
-282 SADQFNEIRGVDGR
+282 
-296 LISGDPADRVAS
+296 AS
-308 LIAGGRGPHQE
+308 D
-319 QSETGDPI
+319 SI
-327 AAAALMIAAGRIV
+327 AAAALMIAADRIV

-350 VCRADDDTAVAR
+350 VCRADDDAAVAR

-376 LVADLAE
+376 LVADLVEAE
-383 VETLV
+383 ALV
-388 ELDDLSRRALT
+388 ELDDLSRWALT

-419 VAPGSSRLGVMLP
+419 VAPGSRCLGVMLP

-438 LLASASAAPAPLVCT
+438 LLASAASAPLVCT

-462 AIDDADAADR
+462 AIDDEDAADR
-472 LGSIADAFLAHDRRI
+472 LGPIADAFLAHDRCI

-493 SVGQVAAGRFQL
+493 SVGHVVADRFQL

-534 NTVCLGL
+534 STVCLGL

-556 HLALEA
+556 PLALEA

-575 AELALVVHDRHPE
+575 AEPALVLHDRHPE
-588 YLSAKFARSQTLA
+588 YLSSKFARSQTLA

-646 FLVGDAAGFDRAA
+646 FLVGDAADFDRAA

-677 RMAVAHLVRLAGSG
+677 RMAVAHLARLPGP
-691 ADASDSS
+691 DA
-698 GGEAHAPAD
+698 EAVNRPGD
-707 GVGAGGSGA
+707 
-716 DASDSSGG
+716 
-724 WSGRAGG
+724 WSGLAGG
-731 ADTADRSGLLGGL
+731 ADTADRSGLLEGL
-744 EAEAAA
+744 ETEAAA
-750 AARLLGRSKAEAA
+750 AARLLERSKAEAA

-768 CAGGRSLVTSSM
+768 LERSEVEVAAVAGLCAVGRSLVTSSM

-804 VRLEQAAAVTGRSY
+804 VRLEQAAVVTGRSY

-838 LPSGPD
+838 SPSGPD
-844 PSDPRPHG
+844 SSDPRPHG

-857 DPAPVIAAVAADAMA
+857 DPASVIAAVAADAMA

-877 VIAGAF
+877 VIAGSF

-893 VCARLRDATGVGT
+893 VCDRLRDATGVGT

-920 ELTAPLLET
+920 ELTVPLLEA

-949 GQVAVG
+949 GQVAIG

-960 TSGSIDGVVAGDR
+960 ASGSIDGVVAGDQR
-973 R
+973 